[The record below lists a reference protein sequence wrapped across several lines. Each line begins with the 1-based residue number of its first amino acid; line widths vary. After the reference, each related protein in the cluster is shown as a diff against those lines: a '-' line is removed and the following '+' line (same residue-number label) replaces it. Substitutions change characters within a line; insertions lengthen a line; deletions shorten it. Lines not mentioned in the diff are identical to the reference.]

1 MSEQA
6 GLSAPMRDESHSM
19 DIITIHESWQDQ
31 SHESQEDYCE
41 CSSRTQSI
49 SIRSIW
55 QPDTPDETPIPVASI
70 AKACTCPA

>member
-49 SIRSIW
+49 SIYS
-55 QPDTPDETPIPVASI
+55 
-70 AKACTCPA
+70 